1 MKNSRHRS
9 FNPPIH
15 SKIQNK
21 NIESI
26 QIHRNVQRYLWN
38 CDQIHFFFL
47 QNKWSVD
54 TSKWQTLVI
63 AGIFM
68 GVNSFKIYNFIEI
81 IWIGLQKKKQKDT
94 KVIFFMDF
102 KIDLKFDISAN
113 TKKKRKWKLFNLVR
127 KLALRIV
134 FRSTE

>member
-1 MKNSRHRS
+1 M
-9 FNPPIH
+9 FNDIYEIAI
-15 SKIQNK
+15 KYI
-21 NIESI
+21 
-26 QIHRNVQRYLWN
+26 
-38 CDQIHFFFL
+38 FFLL

-134 FRSTE
+134 FRSTELRKIGQAKFVLFDKIYFW